1 MFPRMFPRQSFIRLA
16 VSLMLGMI
24 CLATV
29 ITAQTYQ
36 ARAVRPVSV
45 AGDLNDISQAN
56 DERVDTRA
64 NAGTAS
70 YAGMSITLDLG
81 GQHNIIGVTQD
92 HGRWPTNFPGAYKVE
107 VAENADGPWMTTF
120 EGAGHRGESR
130 AVFAAVRGRFIR
142 ITATDTHGGADDWS
156 IAEVRGGIDPGAT
169 NPRRIPAR
177 APATEAAPRPRTEV
191 AMRDI
196 NLAFDKDPNTRATTG
211 RPDYAGATFVFDLGG
226 EYELSRVVQIH
237 GQWPDDFPAEY
248 EIDVSRERNE
258 SKFRE
263 VWRGAGERERSVAA
277 FAPVVTRYIRITA
290 LRARDDYHWWS
301 IAELRTNR
309 DRDTVERDEDD
320 NLVTRSIRHV
330 SGQGLTNAQAVS
342 DDNNANRATTGTV
355 NYAGSW
361 IAADLGGSYTVA
373 KVIQIHD
380 PDERD
385 FPGRYRIEV
394 SEDGRNWRAVWT
406 GQGER
411 GRSVATFNPVRAR
424 FVRITAI
431 ANHDLEHWWSIYKLK
446 IRG

>member
-1 MFPRMFPRQSFIRLA
+1 MFPRLTFTASATLIT
-16 VSLMLGMI
+16 I

-29 ITAQTYQ
+29 IPAQTYQ

-45 AGDLNDISQAN
+45 TGDLNDITRAN

-64 NAGTAS
+64 NAGTAN

-92 HGRWPTNFPGAYKVE
+92 HGRWPTNYPGAYKVE
-107 VAENADGPWMTTF
+107 VAENAEGPWMTTF
-120 EGAGHRGESR
+120 QGAGQRGESR
-130 AVFAAVRGRFIR
+130 AVFEAVRGRLIR
-142 ITATDTHGGADDWS
+142 VTATDTHGGADDWS

-169 NPRRIPAR
+169 APRRIPAR
-177 APATEAAPRPRTEV
+177 ALATEAAPRPRTEV

-196 NLAFDKDPNTRATTG
+196 NLAFDKDPSTRATTG
-211 RPDYAGATFVFDLGG
+211 KPDYAGVSFTFDLGG

-237 GQWPDDFPAEY
+237 GQWPDDYPAEY
-248 EIDVSRERNE
+248 QIDVSRERNE
-258 SKFRE
+258 NRFRE
-263 VWRGAGERERSVAA
+263 VWRGAGQRERSIAE
-277 FAPVVTRYIRITA
+277 FAPIITRYVRIIA
-290 LRARDDYHWWS
+290 LRARDNYHWWS

-309 DRDTVERDEDD
+309 DREAVERDEEDK
-320 NLVTRSIRHV
+320 LVNREIRHINA
-330 SGQGLTNAQAVS
+330 QGLSNAPAVS
-342 DDNNANRATTGTV
+342 DDNNTTRATTGAV

-361 IAADLGGSYTVA
+361 ITADLGGSYTVG
-373 KVIQIHD
+373 KVIQVHD
-380 PDERD
+380 PDDRD

-394 SEDGRNWRAVWT
+394 SEDGRNWRTVWT

-411 GRSVATFNPVRAR
+411 GRSVATFSPVRAR

-431 ANHDLEHWWSIYKLK
+431 ANHDLQHWWSIYKLK